1 MSSLDDPVHDVLIEV
16 GGVEL
21 DDVND
26 ERQQVGEQAAAGAPR
41 CRPRDPRGPRRR
53 ARRGRLHAAQVL
65 QEEWPDLQTATVVPP
80 ALLNTGGSKEPQNIN
95 KDLASLTRYGYFCF
109 I

>member
-1 MSSLDDPVHDVLIEV
+1 MHDVLIEI

-21 DDVND
+21 DDVDD
-26 ERQQVGEQAAAGAPR
+26 ERQQVGEQAAAGDPRAPR
-41 CRPRDPRGPRRR
+41 RPRGPRRR

-65 QEEWPDLQTATVVPP
+65 QEEWPDLQIATVVPP
-80 ALLNTGGSKEPQNIN
+80 GLLNTGRSKEPQNIN
-95 KDLASLTRYGYFCF
+95 KDLTSLTRYGYFCF